1 MPDAYAV
8 LGVALDA
15 ADDTIRLRYLELIR
29 QFPPEHNAE
38 RFAAIR
44 AAYEKVKDI
53 DARVR
58 YRLFEAGREDTI
70 EAIIEEV
77 ACRTPRRRIGLKD
90 LLAAERPPG

>member
-8 LGVALDA
+8 LGVAPD
-15 ADDTIRLRYLELIR
+15 ADDETIRRRYLELIR
-29 QFPPEHNAE
+29 EFPPEHNAE

-44 AAYEKVKDI
+44 MAYEKVKDI

-77 ACRTPRRRIGLKD
+77 ACRTPRRRIGLKE
-90 LLAAERPPG
+90 LLSAERPPG